1 MDLRGFLQRKKQ
13 QILNFKEKYSI
24 SEISL
29 SELQSVNKN
38 INYNYLN
45 DIAQD
50 VGFIVIQSDFKQ
62 FKPAENYL
70 KICP

>member
-1 MDLRGFLQRKKQ
+1 MDLREFLQRKKQ

-38 INYNYLN
+38 ISYNYLV

-50 VGFIVIQSDFKQ
+50 VGFVVIQSDLNQ
-62 FKPAENYL
+62 FKSTENYL
-70 KICP
+70 KIYH